1 MATTKTQSAAY
12 FRKLLFFTFPPLM
25 FFVTLHVKVTTPNP
39 TLMQDKN
46 AYLAPKDSQPPII
59 NFYLIQ

>member
-1 MATTKTQSAAY
+1 
-12 FRKLLFFTFPPLM
+12 M

-39 TLMQDKN
+39 TLMQDKK